1 SRARPCCVRA
11 AAAAAS
17 ERLASQ
23 TLPLAVACSGATAPT
38 SGTIRIRW
46 SGPSAFAT
54 NSTLPPSTTA
64 SCTSSP
70 VSSARACKIG
80 AQRPGRPD
88 VVIDVIDSETGFPVY
103 DIAAWLSSRLSHRTP
118 RDARLRQGAQSLLLF
133 IARSRSRE
141 RFDPCFDR
149 VDAHPHR
156 VTGGDAQ

>member
-1 SRARPCCVRA
+1 MARTI
-11 AAAAAS
+11 
-17 ERLASQ
+17 E
-23 TLPLAVACSGATAPT
+23 ATPM
-38 SGTIRIRW
+38 
-46 SGPSAFAT
+46 
-54 NSTLPPSTTA
+54 
-64 SCTSSP
+64 
-70 VSSARACKIG
+70 
-80 AQRPGRPD
+80 PGRPD

-156 VTGGDAQ
+156 VTGGDAQADLAGHESLRWTPPDRPVADGAGVASGPARGAALRELPRHPPNEAGAHGVDAGAARP

>member
-1 SRARPCCVRA
+1 MARTI
-11 AAAAAS
+11 
-17 ERLASQ
+17 E
-23 TLPLAVACSGATAPT
+23 ATPM
-38 SGTIRIRW
+38 
-46 SGPSAFAT
+46 
-54 NSTLPPSTTA
+54 
-64 SCTSSP
+64 
-70 VSSARACKIG
+70 
-80 AQRPGRPD
+80 PGRPD

-156 VTGGDAQ
+156 VTGGDAQADLAGHESLPVFEPARAVADDVGVGEIGRASRRERGLARHSPTEARNHGLDVAR

>member
-1 SRARPCCVRA
+1 MARTI
-11 AAAAAS
+11 
-17 ERLASQ
+17 E
-23 TLPLAVACSGATAPT
+23 ATPM
-38 SGTIRIRW
+38 
-46 SGPSAFAT
+46 
-54 NSTLPPSTTA
+54 
-64 SCTSSP
+64 
-70 VSSARACKIG
+70 
-80 AQRPGRPD
+80 PGRPD

-156 VTGGDAQ
+156 VTGGDAQADRRPRIAPLDTARPARLGRD